1 MAKKV
6 TESLTGFGIWGVEFF
21 ISDEHVYFSELSPRP
36 HDTGMVTLAGTQNF
50 NEFELHLRAVLGLP
64 IPEITLERSGASAVI
79 LSHVENTNPIY
90 TGIEQACSE
99 PKSDLKIFGKPTT
112 RKYRRMGVAL
122 AYDSPEAETT
132 NLVEKAKSIAK
143 KVSIN

>member
-1 MAKKV
+1 MI
-6 TESLTGFGIWGVEFF
+6 SLIFF
-21 ISDEHVYFSELSPRP
+21 ISSNEKSSKTWSSP
-36 HDTGMVTLAGTQNF
+36 V
-50 NEFELHLRAVLGLP
+50 EFVLGLP